1 LADFDYFP
9 SKNVNFSNF
18 ILLKSFQVN
27 SPIVQ
32 KKLNEQ
38 NKFITAEYDSY
49 LVSPGEC
56 DIFFPTNFNHLQ
68 QVYGKMFNKESSFV
82 KNSSFVEQHSS
93 KEDLLMTQ
101 TKSGYNPMK
110 EDYSN
115 FSIFT
120 SK

>member
-1 LADFDYFP
+1 
-9 SKNVNFSNF
+9 
-18 ILLKSFQVN
+18 VN

-38 NKFITAEYDSY
+38 NKFKTIEYDSY

-68 QVYGKMFNKESSFV
+68 SVYGKMFGRESTFT
-82 KNSSFVEQHSS
+82 KNSTFVEQNSS
-93 KEDLLMTQ
+93 KEDLLQTQ
-101 TKSGYNPMK
+101 TKSGYNPMR

-120 SK
+120 TK